1 MITFFFQNLPKN
13 VLWIRKKER
22 FYLEMISFFFLPSTN
37 KTMVANPFSG
47 GFLRTK
53 YKRLDSTW
61 IKCVPI
67 NANHKLS
74 ERHFQSWG
82 WEHSCLNAWIPLALI
97 SVLLV
102 QRNENRKEFLFFFF
116 SFAFTRRTKEKAPT
130 CVKRCVF
137 LFLLPN
143 KSEFCTV
150 EMSLLIRRCNGWT
163 KADFFW
169 DPCLWPDVISNCVS
183 TALVHLFLSLLWQRE
198 GGHCQQACQL
208 SSCKDI
214 QFTGVWTFFLGN
226 ANTIEPFQQLLGAV
240 FPRQSWPSE
249 LFILSRK
256 LLEMREET
264 FCQEF
269 QHSVSVF
276 IGFYIWNGKCLL
288 KRHAIE
294 EAVDLCWLPQAG

>member
-1 MITFFFQNLPKN
+1 
-13 VLWIRKKER
+13 
-22 FYLEMISFFFLPSTN
+22 MISFFFLPSTN

-61 IKCVPI
+61 IKCIPI

-143 KSEFCTV
+143 RSEFCTA
-150 EMSLLIRRCNGWT
+150 EMSSLIRRCNGWT
-163 KADFFW
+163 KADFSETRASGLMSFLTVW
-169 DPCLWPDVISNCVS
+169 VQHWSICSLASCGRGRGGTANKHASSPAAKISNS
-183 TALVHLFLSLLWQRE
+183 HGS
-198 GGHCQQACQL
+198 GL
-208 SSCKDI
+208 SS
-214 QFTGVWTFFLGN
+214 
-226 ANTIEPFQQLLGAV
+226 
-240 FPRQSWPSE
+240 
-249 LFILSRK
+249 
-256 LLEMREET
+256 
-264 FCQEF
+264 
-269 QHSVSVF
+269 
-276 IGFYIWNGKCLL
+276 
-288 KRHAIE
+288 
-294 EAVDLCWLPQAG
+294 

>member
-74 ERHFQSWG
+74 EWHFQSWG

-97 SVLLV
+97 SALLV

-116 SFAFTRRTKEKAPT
+116 HLLSPGELKKRLQLVWKDACFSFFFPTR
-130 CVKRCVF
+130 VNFVLQRCPRLSGDAMGGPKHIF
-137 LFLLPN
+137 LRPVPLAWCHF
-143 KSEFCTV
+143 
-150 EMSLLIRRCNGWT
+150 
-163 KADFFW
+163 
-169 DPCLWPDVISNCVS
+169 
-183 TALVHLFLSLLWQRE
+183 
-198 GGHCQQACQL
+198 
-208 SSCKDI
+208 
-214 QFTGVWTFFLGN
+214 
-226 ANTIEPFQQLLGAV
+226 
-240 FPRQSWPSE
+240 
-249 LFILSRK
+249 
-256 LLEMREET
+256 
-264 FCQEF
+264 
-269 QHSVSVF
+269 
-276 IGFYIWNGKCLL
+276 
-288 KRHAIE
+288 
-294 EAVDLCWLPQAG
+294 